1 MYTTAELFIMAFSPP
16 YGDGT
21 SMRELVARTGLF
33 SPPYGDGTDTRY
45 QFKWNSEVFAPLR
58 GWYFI
63 DFYYF
68 FCPDRFSPP
77 YGDGTLNISQKIVKW
92 KS

>member
-21 SMRELVARTGLF
+21 KSFYPMYPKIEF
-33 SPPYGDGTDTRY
+33 SPPYGDGTMMFVY
-45 QFKWNSEVFAPLR
+45 NMFHSL
-58 GWYFI
+58 
-63 DFYYF
+63 
-68 FCPDRFSPP
+68 FSPP

>member
-21 SMRELVARTGLF
+21 MMFVYNMFHSL
-33 SPPYGDGTDTRY
+33 
-45 QFKWNSEVFAPLR
+45 
-58 GWYFI
+58 
-63 DFYYF
+63 
-68 FCPDRFSPP
+68 FSPP

>member
-1 MYTTAELFIMAFSPP
+1 MFSPP

-21 SMRELVARTGLF
+21 ICLLLEQQKGWF
-33 SPPYGDGTDTRY
+33 SPPYGDGTDRDAEIQSY
-45 QFKWNSEVFAPLR
+45 LE
-58 GWYFI
+58 
-63 DFYYF
+63 
-68 FCPDRFSPP
+68 FSPP

>member
-1 MYTTAELFIMAFSPP
+1 MFSPP

-21 SMRELVARTGLF
+21 SEEIVTK
-33 SPPYGDGTDTRY
+33 S
-45 QFKWNSEVFAPLR
+45 
-58 GWYFI
+58 
-63 DFYYF
+63 YY
-68 FCPDRFSPP
+68 PFSPP